1 MKNVPH
7 PQLPTVDSRTGPHN
21 LHFTLLI
28 CEEARKLKGS
38 LEGKG
43 LDINEVGQWSARGR
57 HSAAEAIFLQSG
69 QPTKTSNRYW
79 LQQPQSWFS
88 DQFRGRSS
96 TAVVAGATACALETR
111 SPVVAP

>member
-21 LHFTLLI
+21 LHFTFLI

-57 HSAAEAIFLQSG
+57 HKRS
-69 QPTKTSNRYW
+69 
-79 LQQPQSWFS
+79 
-88 DQFRGRSS
+88 RGHLS
-96 TAVVAGATACALETR
+96 TVRATDKN
-111 SPVVAP
+111 V